1 MRPGAY
7 LTAKQSANTEV
18 NMFTN
23 HSRQIVGALGALVLL
38 ALTAPAQATVV
49 WDLNPNGQN
58 APVGGSSHTY
68 TSSGFSITAYG
79 FDNHSGIGTA
89 HDLFYKNQAPIG
101 GAVEMGLG
109 LVNTS
114 NNELQ
119 ANMNF
124 IQFDFT
130 AALAAG
136 MFHGQISVGS
146 IQPGETFVI
155 FGSNTLG
162 TLGTQVSTLYG
173 SSVDNQWV
181 NIQNFGQFNYYSVM
195 AITDDVL
202 PIAVRADVAPVPEM
216 NTLLPIGAV
225 LALLIATN
233 ALRKRRGRA

>member
-1 MRPGAY
+1 MSKNCSRPAGIAFFA
-7 LTAKQSANTEV
+7 LIFIAAMATA
-18 NMFTN
+18 
-23 HSRQIVGALGALVLL
+23 R
-38 ALTAPAQATVV
+38 ATVV
-49 WDLNPNGQN
+49 WDLNPTQQS

-89 HDLFYKNQAPIG
+89 HDLFYKDQSPIG

-109 LVNTS
+109 LVNTLD
-114 NNELQ
+114 NELQ
-119 ANMNF
+119 AGLHF

-136 MFHGQISVGS
+136 MMNGQLSVGS
-146 IQPGETFVI
+146 IQPGESFVI

-162 TLGTQVSTLYG
+162 VLGTQVSNLFG
-173 SSVDNQWV
+173 SSVDNQFV

-202 PIAVRADVAPVPEM
+202 PVAVRADVNPVPEM
-216 NTLLPIGAV
+216 NA
-225 LALLIATN
+225 
-233 ALRKRRGRA
+233 RSEER